1 MPSPF
6 LLLLALA
13 TAPSPPAEFEG
24 VLQMRILPDPTA
36 KGGTGGTVRILIG
49 KAGMRSEVNAQ
60 TGSKAFQMVSLVRA
74 SEPTVTYTLDD
85 ANKSYQKFD
94 NAAAAAQVASTPPVV
109 KRLGTEKLLGRT
121 VQHVLLTS
129 ASKGKEEE
137 LWLDTSLVPPARFI
151 SAFERDGGDDW
162 WSALKAAGLEGI
174 PLKMVFRST
183 TAGSKATAVEAT
195 SIEPKHLPDSTFAL
209 PAGYTEA
216 KGPLGP

>member
-1 MPSPF
+1 MPCALF
-6 LLLLALA
+6 LSLFLAA
-13 TAPSPPAEFEG
+13 APAPPAEFEG
-24 VLQMRILPDPTA
+24 VLLMRILPDPA
-36 KGGTGGTVRILIG
+36 SKSATGGTVRILVG

-85 ANKSYQKFD
+85 ATKSYQKFD
-94 NAAAAAQVASTPPVV
+94 NVAGVEKAASAPPTL

-121 VQHVLLTS
+121 VEHVLLTS
-129 ASKGKEEE
+129 AAKGKEEE
-137 LWLDTSLVPPARFI
+137 LWLDTSLIPPSRFI

-183 TAGSKATAVEAT
+183 APGSKPTAVEAT
-195 SIEPKHLPDSTFAL
+195 SVEAKKLPESTFAL
-209 PAGYTEA
+209 PAGYSEA